1 MDTRQQKN
9 TEVSTDEWYT
19 PKWII
24 EKLGSF
30 DLDPCSPSE
39 RPFDTAAVHITKEQ
53 DGLKHDWGNSRVWL
67 NPPYSSSL
75 LNAFVKRL
83 SEHGNGM
90 ALLVSRIDNLLFQ
103 ETIFPHAT
111 SMYVLRKRVK
121 FIASD
126 GQRKSPMFGSLLI
139 AFGEECDRRL
149 RDLAVEGKYIKLN

>member
-1 MDTRQQKN
+1 MDLKTQKN
-9 TEVSTDEWYT
+9 KNVSSDEYFT
-19 PKWII
+19 PW
-24 EKLGSF
+24 ELFSLLGQF
-30 DLDPCSPSE
+30 DTDPCTSKN
-39 RPFDTAAVHITKEQ
+39 RPFDTAKIHYTREE
-53 DGLKHDWGNSRVWL
+53 DGLAKEWKGVVWL

-83 SEHGNGM
+83 SEHGSGM
-90 ALLVSRIDNLLFQ
+90 ALLVNRIDNLLFQ
-103 ETIFPHAT
+103 ETIFPHAA

-121 FIASD
+121 FISPD